1 MKETLLIE
9 FTVENGK
16 NTTISIPDPREDV
29 TKADVITAADEI
41 VAKKAVLSAG
51 NPVPSC
57 RFKAVPENVPDFSG
71 KLKNRVTLSRF
82 L

>member
-9 FTVENGK
+9 FAEKKKK

-29 TKADVITAADEI
+29 TKADVVTAADEI

-51 NPVPSC
+51 NPVSA
-57 RFKAVPENVPDFSG
+57 FKRAYVRTIQETE
-71 KLKNRVTLSRF
+71 LA
-82 L
+82 

>member
-16 NTTISIPDPREDV
+16 NTTISIPDPRDDV
-29 TKADVITAADEI
+29 AKADVTAAAEEI

-51 NPVPSC
+51 NPVSA
-57 RFKAVPENVPDFSG
+57 FKRAYVRTIQETE
-71 KLKNRVTLSRF
+71 LA
-82 L
+82 